1 MEQASMSSFLVRLN
15 QNNNSP
21 SRLDAMDEEVEDI
34 QELDDIHGIKDI
46 RDIEVSLPLR
56 SDDSDNSNQSSPAG
70 QLGMEIDDDVICENE
85 NEQIREMRERK
96 RTLSIKLRETVEA
109 FRRMNSNASSSD
121 STQNHSP
128 PGKTPKIACK
138 IPSTDSA
145 VETSESH
152 SRRDS
157 LSTSVAESR
166 REFFRQRRQTITG
179 KYPGPVRRPKLQR
192 QVSERLPSERKI
204 SDDSQFEDYEME
216 DEDEDFPAPV
226 SFKGRRFSVPEK
238 VLLHADY
245 AILRHQDRGLEFLG
259 AFSRNDEPLKHY
271 MQSFTCYDVAP
282 DHSAVCILDGYLT
295 VRKAVISYCSTNLC
309 AALVVRATNDGTY
322 EILTL
327 TDCLHMFRLASKEPE
342 IANMYLK
349 DFYAQYYQNKKKV
362 VYSTSS
368 ETIWDVAK
376 MFRLNRVH
384 RIPIVSYDPGRF
396 ITNETNL
403 VYFLSLKRIFSE
415 VIFKLKENKCP
426 NLPNLR
432 LMTLKETRI
441 GTWEN
446 IAVAH
451 EETSCGEIID
461 ILLERKI
468 SCLGL
473 ITDDGWISGIITKND
488 IMTAISNNRDSCFD
502 VNKMPAADL
511 IGPNCLNYLV
521 GENTNIESAME
532 ILYES
537 GLPCLFVVDPQG
549 EKIIGVVSYAD
560 IMDFLLKMSE
570 EHEQKMQNGFVNGR
584 QKVHSLS

>member
-1 MEQASMSSFLVRLN
+1 MIGVMEQTSFLVRMN

-21 SRLDAMDEEVEDI
+21 RLDAMDEEVEDM
-34 QELDDIHGIKDI
+34 QDI
-46 RDIEVSLPLR
+46 RDLEVSLPLR
-56 SDDSDNSNQSSPAG
+56 SDDSDNSNQSSPLSKG
-70 QLGMEIDDDVICENE
+70 LMEVDDDVIGENE
-85 NEQIREMRERK
+85 NEHLREIRERK
-96 RTLSIKLRETVEA
+96 RTLSIKLKETVEA
-109 FRRMNSNASSSD
+109 FRRMNSNTKSISSSSD
-121 STQNHSP
+121 SNQNQSP
-128 PGKTPKIACK
+128 PGRAPRLTVKM
-138 IPSTDSA
+138 PSNDSA
-145 VETSESH
+145 VESLD
-152 SRRDS
+152 SRRA
-157 LSTSVAESR
+157 SVSNSGVEAR
-166 REFFRQRRQTITG
+166 RDFIRQRRQTITG

-204 SDDSQFEDYEME
+204 SDDSQFEDYEMDPE

-226 SFKGRRFSVPEK
+226 CFKGRRFSVPEK
-238 VLLHADY
+238 VLLRADY

-259 AFSRNDEPLKHY
+259 AFSRTDEPLKHY

-282 DHSAVCILDGYLT
+282 DHSAVCVLDGYLT

-309 AALVVRATNDGTY
+309 AALVVRATGDGNY

-396 ITNETNL
+396 IADETNL
-403 VYFLSLKRIFSE
+403 VYFLSLRRIFSE
-415 VIFKLKENKCP
+415 VVFKLKENKCP
-426 NLPNLR
+426 NIPNLR

-441 GTWEN
+441 GTWDN

-451 EETSCGEIID
+451 EETPCGEIID
-461 ILLERKI
+461 MLLERKI

-473 ITDDGWISGIITKND
+473 VTDDGWISGIITKND
-488 IMTAISNNRDSCFD
+488 IMTAISNNRDNCFD

-511 IGPNCLNYLV
+511 ISPTCLNFLV
-521 GENTNIESAME
+521 GENANIENAME

-560 IMDFLLKMSE
+560 IMDFLLKLSE

-584 QKVHSLS
+584 QKIHSLS